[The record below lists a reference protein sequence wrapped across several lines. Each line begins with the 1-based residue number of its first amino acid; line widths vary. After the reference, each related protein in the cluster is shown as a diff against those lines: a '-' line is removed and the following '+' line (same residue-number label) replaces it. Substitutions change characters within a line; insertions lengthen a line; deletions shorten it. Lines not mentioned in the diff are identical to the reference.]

1 MFHSFDLWKLLAGV
15 AIFLLGMKFL
25 EESLQQLTGRSFK
38 LFLKKQTQSK
48 IKAITGGAI
57 VTAILQSSSV
67 VNLMVLAFVGANVI
81 QMQNALALIL
91 GANLGTTFSSWLI
104 AIAGFKLNIN
114 NIAYPVI
121 GIFGILMTLSN
132 KESWWHR
139 WSKFLCG
146 FGFLLTGLSFIKSG
160 MESGLKEVDLATFN
174 HYPPVVFVLVGLLLT
189 SLTQSS
195 SATIAISLSALHV
208 NAISL
213 YAATAIVLGSEV
225 GTTLKLILAS
235 AKGIAAKKRVALG
248 NFLFNTTTIVIVF
261 ILLGPLNRLIKNTL
275 HIEDNL
281 LALVFFQS
289 FINIAGIILFYPFL
303 NLFGKFLESR
313 YVTNNEE
320 TGFIYKVNAADT
332 ELAVAALEKEIKNF
346 LLNAVFFA
354 NKTANAED
362 TAFSKSLPPHINHSK
377 KPAEH
382 YQHLKQLYG
391 EVHTYSLRILDK
403 TNDTAVIQKIEQ
415 LAAAARNTMYAAKNI
430 KDATGD
436 INQLSKSSNDFK
448 YNFYLQAAAGMD
460 EFCKK
465 LVGLLSNGNR
475 EDNLKTL
482 TGLYENI
489 TRNYSDVLNKLYKE
503 NIQYHLNDI
512 EISTLINFNREIFT
526 VYKSF
531 IFALK
536 DFLLD
541 ANEAARFDELPGF
554 IR

>member
-25 EESLQQLTGRSFK
+25 EESLQQLAGRPFK
-38 LFLKKQTQSK
+38 LFLKKQTTSK

-57 VTAILQSSSV
+57 VTGILQSSSV

-91 GANLGTTFSSWLI
+91 GANLGTTFDSWLV
-104 AIAGFKLNIN
+104 AAAGFKLNID
-114 NIAYPVI
+114 NIAYPVT
-121 GIFGILMTLSN
+121 GIFGILMSLSG
-132 KESWWHR
+132 KESKWHR

-146 FGFLLTGLSFIKSG
+146 FGFLLIGLMYIKTG
-160 MESGLKEVDLATFN
+160 MENVVKDVNLSAFN
-174 HYPPVVFVLVGLLLT
+174 NYPSIVFVLAGLLLT

-195 SATIAISLSALHV
+195 SATIAIVLSALHV

-225 GTTLKLILAS
+225 GTTLKLMLAS

-248 NFLFNTTTIVIVF
+248 NFLFNSVTILIVF
-261 ILLGPLNRLIKNTL
+261 IFLSPVNRLIKNTL

-289 FINIAGIILFYPFL
+289 FINVAGIILFYPFL

-313 YVTNNEE
+313 YVGNNEE
-320 TGFIYKVNAADT
+320 TGFINKVNAADT
-332 ELAVAALEKEIKNF
+332 ELAVAALEKEIKNL
-346 LLNAVFFA
+346 LLNAAIFA
-354 NKTANAED
+354 KNTAGTDN
-362 TAFSKSLPPHINHSK
+362 TSFSNLLPTHINHSK
-377 KPAEH
+377 RPIEH
-382 YQHLKQLYG
+382 YQYLKHLYG
-391 EVHTYSLRILDK
+391 EVHTYSLRVLDK
-403 TNDTAVIQKIEQ
+403 TNDTTLIQKTEQ

-448 YNFYLQAAAGMD
+448 YNFYLHAAAGMD
-460 EFCKK
+460 DFCKK
-465 LVGLLSNGNR
+465 LIEILSNGNR

-482 TGLYENI
+482 TGLYENV

-503 NIQYHLNDI
+503 NIQHHLSDV

-526 VYKSF
+526 AYKSF